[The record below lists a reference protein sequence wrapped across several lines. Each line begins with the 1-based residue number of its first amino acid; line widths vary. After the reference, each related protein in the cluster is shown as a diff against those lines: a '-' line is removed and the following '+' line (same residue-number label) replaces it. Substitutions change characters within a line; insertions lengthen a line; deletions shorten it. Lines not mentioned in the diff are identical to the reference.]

1 MAPPVQQVRHRLG
14 RGLAKGTLAA
24 SVLTDGEQG
33 GSALPGP
40 PSSRQPRPLAG
51 FQEPPL
57 SEGGTLPEAHRV
69 CGAHFEPGAY
79 PEHVSAFPGGGQGC
93 GDGLR
98 GADSQDEV
106 GVTSPLSSSL
116 SPMSSTDAGAVG
128 GETGSRARGAQEGA
142 VPSPLLLL
150 SPSRAAT
157 RTVFPC
163 SPRAHAGREV
173 TVTAQRRCRRRG
185 WGETEPRVPKRPPL
199 PVSEALT
206 TAGSPR
212 LPLAPGSLILLT
224 RQQECPQ

>member
-1 MAPPVQQVRHRLG
+1 MASR
-14 RGLAKGTLAA
+14 A
-24 SVLTDGEQG
+24 
-33 GSALPGP
+33 GP
-40 PSSRQPRPLAG
+40 PSPALPAAVSLARLQVSRSHRSAK
-51 FQEPPL
+51 
-57 SEGGTLPEAHRV
+57 GGPSLKPTACVGLTLNQGRIQST
-69 CGAHFEPGAY
+69 CRRFR
-79 PEHVSAFPGGGQGC
+79 GGGQGC

-163 SPRAHAGREV
+163 SPQAHAGREV

-224 RQQECPQ
+224 RQQECPQKQLCRFHD

>member
-1 MAPPVQQVRHRLG
+1 MASRAGPPSPR
-14 RGLAKGTLAA
+14 
-24 SVLTDGEQG
+24 
-33 GSALPGP
+33 P
-40 PSSRQPRPLAG
+40 PSSRQSRQLAG

-57 SEGGTLPEAHRV
+57 SEGGNLPEAHRV
-69 CGAHFEPGAY
+69 CGADFEPGAY
-79 PEHVSAFPGGGQGC
+79 PEHVSAFPGGGGQGC

-98 GADSQDEV
+98 GAESQGEV

-142 VPSPLLLL
+142 VPSPLFLL
-150 SPSRAAT
+150 SPSPAAT

-163 SPRAHAGREV
+163 SPQAHAGREV

-212 LPLAPGSLILLT
+212 SLLAPGSLILLT
-224 RQQECPQ
+224 RQQECPQKQLCRFHD